1 VYLKDSSNK
10 GNPVYNQNLSL
21 QRTENVKKYL
31 VKKGIHPSRILT
43 QYHGIMAPLKKS
55 LHVESNYPL
64 LSESSFGSH
73 HIFKI
78 DIRYKILKSIVIID
92 MNYKPDFTRSNPFLN
107 AHEKRTKTTDNFLLS
122 R

>member
-1 VYLKDSSNK
+1 VYLKGFASNK

-43 QYHGIMAPLKKS
+43 QYHGIDYGATKEEL

-64 LSESSFGSH
+64 LSESSFH
-73 HIFKI
+73 TPHI
-78 DIRYKILKSIVIID
+78 
-92 MNYKPDFTRSNPFLN
+92 
-107 AHEKRTKTTDNFLLS
+107 
-122 R
+122 

>member
-1 VYLKDSSNK
+1 LSPFSNQPKNRCVFKGFASNK

-43 QYHGIMAPLKKS
+43 QYMLDYGATKEELARR
-55 LHVESNYPL
+55 VELSL

-78 DIRYKILKSIVIID
+78 DIRYKIL
-92 MNYKPDFTRSNPFLN
+92 
-107 AHEKRTKTTDNFLLS
+107 
-122 R
+122 